1 MTTRL
6 EWLSSDQAR
15 IGIELG
21 IVRPDI
27 YAKYIRYSIFCDFMK
42 RNDKAT
48 AIQLAADHCR
58 CDGLTIYRAIWFFQ
72 VDEKITSQ

>member
-1 MTTRL
+1 MTRL

-27 YAKYIRYSIFCDFMK
+27 YAKYIRYSIYQDYLK
-42 RNDKAT
+42 RGHEKGT
-48 AIQLAADHCR
+48 AIELSCEECR
-58 CDGLTIYRAIWFFQ
+58 CDRATMFRSLSFF
-72 VDEKITSQ
+72 KN